1 MMIVRN
7 QDKDYIAFLENVQG
21 ISVCEELDERASV
34 VFEYAN
40 KIKTMGRYRS
50 YDIAR
55 EVAIRKA
62 YLENNDNSGFD
73 MPPQDIWSCWKEIKW
88 N

>member
-55 EVAIRKA
+55 EVANAIRRR
-62 YLENNDNSGFD
+62 
-73 MPPQDIWSCWKEIKW
+73 IWKIMIIVALTCRHKIFGLAERR
-88 N
+88 

>member
-40 KIKTMGRYRS
+40 KI
-50 YDIAR
+50 
-55 EVAIRKA
+55 RKA

-73 MPPQDIWSCWKEIKW
+73 MPPQDIWSC
-88 N
+88 

>member
-40 KIKTMGRYRS
+40 KIKIMGRYRS

-55 EVAIRKA
+55 EGANAPRQA
-62 YLENNDNSGFD
+62 YLEYRKKRGC
-73 MPPQDIWSCWKEIKW
+73 DISPKANLKSR
-88 N
+88 

>member
-40 KIKTMGRYRS
+40 KIKIMGRYR
-50 YDIAR
+50 
-55 EVAIRKA
+55 
-62 YLENNDNSGFD
+62 
-73 MPPQDIWSCWKEIKW
+73 
-88 N
+88 

>member
-7 QDKDYIAFLENVQG
+7 QDKDYITFLENVQG

-40 KIKTMGRYRS
+40 KIKIMGRYRS

-55 EVAIRKA
+55 EVANTIRKA

-73 MPPQDIWSCWKEIKW
+73 MPPQDIWSC
-88 N
+88 

>member
-7 QDKDYIAFLENVQG
+7 QDKDYITFLENVQG
-21 ISVCEELDERASV
+21 ISVCEELDESASV

-55 EVAIRKA
+55 EVANAIRKA

-73 MPPQDIWSCWKEIKW
+73 MPPQDIWSC
-88 N
+88 

>member
-21 ISVCEELDERASV
+21 ISV
-34 VFEYAN
+34 FEYAN

-55 EVAIRKA
+55 EVANAIRKA

-73 MPPQDIWSCWKEIKW
+73 MPPQDIWSC
-88 N
+88 